1 MKTSKPNPRTLQSQ
15 SVHTTTSMMWSA
27 IGEVIIILSGAVFFV
42 CHALENATLTVIPEF
57 KEDRVLSSSGSTENY
72 YCVTHT
78 KCWRNSQAWQ
88 HLEKSPPVAA
98 AVRSHFDDCPDTHRQ
113 FCFHGTCRFLVQES
127 APACVCH
134 PGFIGTRCEHADIL
148 AVVAVRQKQQAITTL
163 VVVSVV
169 VSVLLVAACVLLQG
183 VRIDGISVA
192 SSDLCISTAIDNNGL
207 PAFMFLPDPGSSHP
221 RQRDH
226 IC

>member
-42 CHALENATLTVIPEF
+42 CHALENATLT
-57 KEDRVLSSSGSTENY
+57 G
-72 YCVTHT
+72 
-78 KCWRNSQAWQ
+78 
-88 HLEKSPPVAA
+88 PPVAA